1 MNRRARAFSTQITPV
16 QCVITAVLKDR
27 PLASRWRDTIYPA
40 SYTPFYL
47 YGTDAEQHIDHMLL
61 RAPNAQIAADRVTLN
76 VEPALP
82 AEQLAR
88 GAIVRVNRPEASLQ
102 PLSDNN
108 IFVPGASFKVT
119 VYSDAHDADAHG
131 PGLAEGGEVLA
142 TGTLTLSGSVLV
154 DTKRLNQE
162 EFVAVLAEGEGLRAF
177 NAPEAVAAGGWS
189 ELVKERLGLLPA
201 GGQALAPPSSDSA

>member
-1 MNRRARAFSTQITPV
+1 
-16 QCVITAVLKDR
+16 
-27 PLASRWRDTIYPA
+27 
-40 SYTPFYL
+40 
-47 YGTDAEQHIDHMLL
+47 MLL

-119 VYSDAHDADAHG
+119 VYSDVHDADAHG

-142 TGTLTLSGSVLV
+142 TGTLTLSGSVFV

-162 EFVAVLAEGEGLRAF
+162 DFVAVLAEGGLRAF
-177 NAPEAVAAGGWS
+177 NAPEAAAAGGWS